1 MPQGSINTSSEV
13 TNRPDIG
20 PARKP
25 TSNASMNTSPTIKQP
40 DSGVGCKL
48 DPALYKDIANGLVE
62 GRTINDLANS
72 YGVSPSTVSVLRN
85 RHFDSIPQPKQ
96 RLATKLGGVAEAA
109 ADRMLQ
115 MIEDGTV
122 SDRALP
128 VMAGVSIEK
137 AMLLSGAVPTT
148 RVEHISVKSDS
159 IGEILDRLPS
169 ANTVPVASKGD
180 GIDA

>member
-20 PARKP
+20 PARKL
-25 TSNASMNTSPTIKQP
+25 TSNASMNTSPIIKQP

-137 AMLLSGAVPTT
+137 AMLLSGAIPTT
-148 RVEHISVKSDS
+148 RVEHISIKSDS

-169 ANTVPVASKGD
+169 ANTVPLASKGD
-180 GIDA
+180 SIDA

>member
-20 PARKP
+20 AARKP
-25 TSNASMNTSPTIKQP
+25 TNSASTNTSPIIKQP

-48 DPALYKDIANGLVE
+48 DPAMYQDIANGLVE

-72 YGVSPSTVSVLRN
+72 YGVSPSTVGVLRN

-115 MIEDGTV
+115 MIEDGSV

-180 GIDA
+180 GTDA